1 MSESPRKRIDMKS
14 KSPSPS
20 PLQQTELEASPYRTA
35 NSISS
40 PRSNNRGMD
49 DGNIRR
55 RSQYESSSTSA
66 SRSLATDTIISTKD
80 DNECKE
86 NRPVSFKSPI
96 KFGGSSSPDVS
107 LLKTRKKKTNRRD
120 SSSSDTTVVFSS
132 PSGQSYRHIGEDK
145 ENDDDSGSVKDDF
158 VQIMSRHRSGKNEIH
173 GLCGCMNT
181 VGELM
186 RAQSYLFGTSPDQ
199 ASNRDFKGETVLHAF
214 SNNKALAAVI
224 GNPNNE
230 DYETKDFLTLFSQPS
245 IDKDSSDQ
253 LNKLVEIFLVDDLL
267 PSFLGAPM
275 VENNDGQIP
284 FEAGL
289 IDWIETSQKEI
300 HDPHDDTGY
309 FSAYTHKVS
318 DAVTHAWES
327 TSTTFLGA
335 IALRGKSA
343 AKVSEYQRQG
353 IPHNND
359 IENRDTLST
368 GSVTSSSQSLG
379 RSKMTPHARFCLRML
394 SLILDELEKRNV
406 GMGRQMIQDVS
417 NPSDLCASI
426 VEKVASIPHLLEVI
440 FSINDDND
448 LEFALSTKIIQRVLV
463 DKHSVGPW
471 LTTMLQSPQRQISQ
485 RAIDYLQIVSKLC
498 AGKQKRGQK
507 GFKQKEETNNSE
519 APNYN
524 DLIDEVSRLNDF
536 IPSLLALGDRVI
548 EEVST
553 TLIVKKVLDKMI
565 ARPFV
570 ATVVLMDA
578 IMLIL
583 MILGFRAAV
592 NGMIMGDDLDTV
604 LKWIYVVSRLLTHQC
619 IVIIMFF
626 LKS

>member
-1 MSESPRKRIDMKS
+1 
-14 KSPSPS
+14 
-20 PLQQTELEASPYRTA
+20 
-35 NSISS
+35 
-40 PRSNNRGMD
+40 
-49 DGNIRR
+49 
-55 RSQYESSSTSA
+55 
-66 SRSLATDTIISTKD
+66 
-80 DNECKE
+80 
-86 NRPVSFKSPI
+86 
-96 KFGGSSSPDVS
+96 
-107 LLKTRKKKTNRRD
+107 
-120 SSSSDTTVVFSS
+120 
-132 PSGQSYRHIGEDK
+132 
-145 ENDDDSGSVKDDF
+145 
-158 VQIMSRHRSGKNEIH
+158 
-173 GLCGCMNT
+173 MNT